1 MSGGDHLRR
10 VLSETG
16 LLSGGGIRWTE
27 IYLTAGI
34 VLVLAI
40 LTAALLSTRN
50 ARKRGESVWNTASR
64 QLLISMMV
72 PLSAGG
78 LLIVILI
85 HHGLPLLA
93 APLSLIF
100 YGIALFSAGKFTYRD
115 VQYLGALQILL
126 GLLSAWI
133 PAWSL
138 ILWAA
143 GFGVLHIIYGLHMHI
158 RYER

>member
-1 MSGGDHLRR
+1 MKSEPNYAQDLAAIRSIMERSSKFLSLSGFAGVLAGIYALAGSFVAWQFFGFRPAEVDGYTSGGDHLRR

-72 PLSAGG
+72 PLAAGG

-85 HHGLPLLA
+85 QH
-93 APLSLIF
+93 
-100 YGIALFSAGKFTYRD
+100 
-115 VQYLGALQILL
+115 
-126 GLLSAWI
+126 
-133 PAWSL
+133 
-138 ILWAA
+138 
-143 GFGVLHIIYGLHMHI
+143 GLHMHI